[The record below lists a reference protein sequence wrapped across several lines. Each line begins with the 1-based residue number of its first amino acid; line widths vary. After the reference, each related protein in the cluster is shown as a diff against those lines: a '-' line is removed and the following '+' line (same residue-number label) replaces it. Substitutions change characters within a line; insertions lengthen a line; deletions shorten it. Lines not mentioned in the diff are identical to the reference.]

1 MAVLACVHVRI
12 HVPCEWMLLQTL
24 SSHCQAAEPPEPP
37 GRWYPPNPLLCRWR
51 RWRCRRVRAWIGMR
65 RRASSSSRELDL
77 DASASG
83 PGLNPFKD
91 LIKVL
96 YVCCNCRINYTTE
109 VFRDTGTIEERC
121 TDKANIP
128 PCRPTSASTFKFH
141 PLLFLPTRTP
151 HLRHGLGVTHKVHK
165 PLGLL
170 PHRPAG
176 PRLERVVVGPAGP
189 AVDQKLTLDVAPPL
203 VLSVSS
209 GHG

>member
-96 YVCCNCRINYTTE
+96 YVAIAGLITPRRYFGTQAPLKNVARIKRIYHRA
-109 VFRDTGTIEERC
+109 VQRLRL
-121 TDKANIP
+121 
-128 PCRPTSASTFKFH
+128 RLSSTPFF
-141 PLLFLPTRTP
+141 FC
-151 HLRHGLGVTHKVHK
+151 
-165 PLGLL
+165 
-170 PHRPAG
+170 
-176 PRLERVVVGPAGP
+176 
-189 AVDQKLTLDVAPPL
+189 PL
-203 VLSVSS
+203 VRLTCGMASV
-209 GHG
+209 